1 MGSKDMNHLEHL
13 EAVALADVNLLHMK
27 EATYKGSWKA
37 AGGRSAWFM
46 ARRNMDRLLTMM
58 APKPVAEYVNP
69 QNVSDTLAAIRDWVH
84 YGNKVTPLPGSIEA
98 TMRIIEA
105 LRDGFTAEDIFMKI
119 RERPKGEDGTP
130 LAVIRDL
137 RRYLLLVEAEMV
149 AEGEVDIEIQPI
161 MYYTRPET
169 DVYQMIADEQHLTR
183 EEVKQR
189 IHELFYPVQ
198 GYAAHPVGVSEQTGE
213 IVFPAVSPA
222 SIDPGPAVGDLLSEP
237 PVTASGGYAAE
248 QAARHGGEEQM
259 HAKTPSLV
267 PWQID
272 KGHYEALV
280 IRVGVILAEAF
291 YSRRASD
298 VWQLE
303 PVVNSATCPR
313 ELQNVME
320 FAKENRWII
329 KRAHVPA
336 EIEENFPRLQL
347 EKNTKEFEESDGN
360 FKFMYAYDDSDQKWK
375 LSPVFEAWGRE
386 VG

>member
-1 MGSKDMNHLEHL
+1 MGSKDMNHLTHL

-46 ARRNMDRLLTMM
+46 ARRNIDRLLVMM
-58 APKPVAEYVNP
+58 APKPQPMFVNP
-69 QNVSDTLAAIRDWVH
+69 DNVSATLAALRDWVH
-84 YGNKVTPLPGSIEA
+84 YGTKVRELPGSIEA

-149 AEGEVDIEIQPI
+149 AEGEVDIEHQPI
-161 MYYTRPET
+161 MYYERPQT
-169 DVYQMIADEQHLTR
+169 DIYQMIADEQRLTR

-198 GYAAHPVGVSEQTGE
+198 AA
-213 IVFPAVSPA
+213 APA
-222 SIDPGPAVGDLLSEP
+222 SIDPGPAIGP
-237 PVTASGGYAAE
+237 TGGGGYAAE
-248 QAARHGGEEQM
+248 QAARHPVGGEEQM
-259 HAKTPSLV
+259 HAATPELG

-272 KGHYEALV
+272 KGHYEALAV
-280 IRVGVILAEAF
+280 RVGTVLAEAF
-291 YSRRASD
+291 YSRRAPY
-298 VWQLE
+298 VWQVE
-303 PVVNSATCPR
+303 PVVSSGTCPR
-313 ELQNVME
+313 ELNAIYE
-320 FAKENRWII
+320 FVGNNRWII
-329 KRAHVPA
+329 KRAQVPA

-347 EKNTKEFEESDGN
+347 EKNTKEYEEFDRN
-360 FKFMYAYDDSDQKWK
+360 YQFMYAYEDSDQKWK
-375 LSPVFEAWGRE
+375 LMATFAAWGRE